1 MEENMKLQEK
11 EDAIS
16 KVSKKMRFN
25 SIIVGVCIVI
35 AAFITLFIGEK
46 LIEAFNTPGYEKP
59 IKIYCKAIEKGD
71 YNELIKA
78 FPNYLVEY
86 INISAKGDY
95 EGDYKKE
102 LMKEIGIEASQ
113 ITYQITF
120 ATKTNETDL
129 KDAEDVIST
138 KYGVTVDLKEG
149 YQLKVKLLIK
159 DKTGDSEQ
167 DVVMYVVKI
176 GSKWY
181 VPDLECLPEL

>member
-1 MEENMKLQEK
+1 MKLQEK

-59 IKIYCKAIEKGD
+59 IKIYCKAIDKGD
-71 YNELIKA
+71 YNELMKA

-86 INISAKGDY
+86 INLTAKEDY
-95 EGDYKKE
+95 EGNYKE
-102 LMKEIGIEASQ
+102 EFMKEIGIEASK
-113 ITYQITF
+113 ITYQITNV
-120 ATKTNETDL
+120 TKANEVDL

-138 KYGVTVDLKEG
+138 KYGTTVDLKDG

-159 DKTGDSEQ
+159 DKIVDREE
-167 DVVMYVVKI
+167 DVVIYVVKI

-181 VPDLECLPEL
+181 VPDLECLPKL